1 MSQPTTTYRRVPTG
15 SVNLRY
21 GNFSFGGFT
30 IEYVKV
36 NRFFHAKI
44 NIEGVP

>member
-21 GNFSFGGFT
+21 GNFSFGSFT
-30 IEYVKV
+30 MEYD
-36 NRFFHAKI
+36 RFFYANI
-44 NIEGVP
+44 NTEGVP